1 MFARSSALQRV
12 EIFDFDAA
20 PFAKHHDQNR
30 EADGGFGRRH
40 GQYEEHEYLA
50 ADIAQITRERH
61 EIEID
66 GEQHE
71 LDAHQEHDDV
81 LAVQEHA
88 GDCDRE
94 QNPGQCQHVGE
105 RDHGLFSEAILT
117 IRTRSLALTAT
128 CSAMFCGLPP
138 VRRRNVSTMAATLA
152 TSRMTAA
159 ICAG

>member
-1 MFARSSALQRV
+1 MVWCSSALQRV

-20 PFAKHHDQNR
+20 ALAKHHDQDR
-30 EADGGFGRRH
+30 EADGGFGGGY
-40 GQYEEHEYLA
+40 GQYEEHENLA
-50 ADIAQITRERH
+50 ADVAQIAGKRDEV
-61 EIEID
+61 EID
-66 GEQHE
+66 GKQHE

-88 GDCDRE
+88 GDRNRE

-117 IRTRSLALTAT
+117 IRTRSLALAAT
-128 CSAMFCGLPP
+128 WSAMFCGLPP
-138 VRRRNVSTMAATLA
+138 LRRRKVSTMAATLA